1 MAGRRFLCAFTV
13 ALSLSVLPGFGAEA
27 VKIGAIF
34 SITGGNANLGLPE
47 SRTLQMLVDAANAA
61 GGIAG
66 RPVKLIM
73 KDSQGDAEKATSFA
87 KQLIDEEQVLAIIGP
102 STSGESMKLK
112 GLCDD
117 AETILLSCAAAE
129 TIVNPVAKWVFKVAP
144 MDSFVAQMIFATMK
158 KMGISR
164 IGVMCSNSGFG
175 QGGKVQLQKYAPTA
189 GIQILIAEDYDK
201 EATDLTS
208 VLAKIKALNVQ
219 AMVNWSTEPAQSI
232 VLKNMKQL
240 GFDVPVFQSH
250 GFANIAYVNAAG
262 KAAEGTIFPAG
273 RILVAETLPADNP
286 QKKQLVSYRSAYMA
300 KFGEEPSTFGG
311 HAGDCFSIIAQAV
324 TKVGTDRN
332 KVRDY
337 IEGIK
342 GFVGISGVFSFSPS
356 DHNGLAMEAL
366 EMLTVKNGRFAPLGN

>member
-311 HAGDCFSIIAQAV
+311 HAWDCFSIIAQAV
-324 TKVGTDRN
+324 MKVGTDRN